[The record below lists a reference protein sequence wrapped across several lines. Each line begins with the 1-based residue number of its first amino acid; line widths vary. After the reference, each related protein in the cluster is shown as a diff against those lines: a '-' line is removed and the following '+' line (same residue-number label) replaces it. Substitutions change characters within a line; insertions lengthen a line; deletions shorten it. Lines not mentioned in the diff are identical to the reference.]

1 MKITLTDG
9 TNFVNIEVDPDQLI
23 EDVKALLESEVI
35 ISLFRPVYQWIR
47 SNCIIKVSLFMTIR
61 HFLNEK

>member
-35 ISLFRPVYQWIR
+35 ISLFRRVYQWIR
-47 SNCIIKVSLFMTIR
+47 SNYIIKVSLFMTIR